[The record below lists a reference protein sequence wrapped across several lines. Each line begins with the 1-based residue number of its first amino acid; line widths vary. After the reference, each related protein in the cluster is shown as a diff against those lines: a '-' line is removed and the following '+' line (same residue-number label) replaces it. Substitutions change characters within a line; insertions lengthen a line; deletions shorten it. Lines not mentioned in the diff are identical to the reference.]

1 MAIVRGIFR
10 DPPNDIMQALS
21 RGSLFA
27 DVLQANWRNQL
38 NLYKI
43 VSFYEKEDEH
53 HVGDDHVV
61 LLTIPGLNIAG
72 PYCAQSVCCNWSSWR
87 HGEPGWY

>member
-1 MAIVRGIFR
+1 MLVKLGKTAMAIVRGIFR
-10 DPPNDIMQALS
+10 DPPNDIMEALS

-27 DVLQANWRNQL
+27 DMLQANWRDQL

-53 HVGDDHVV
+53 HAGVGVGDNHNV
-61 LLTIPGLNIAG
+61 LPATPDLHITGSYRA
-72 PYCAQSVCCNWSSWR
+72 
-87 HGEPGWY
+87 

>member
-1 MAIVRGIFR
+1 
-10 DPPNDIMQALS
+10 MQALS
-21 RGSLFA
+21 QGSLFA

-53 HVGDDHVV
+53 YVWNSHN
-61 LLTIPGLNIAG
+61 LLI
-72 PYCAQSVCCNWSSWR
+72 
-87 HGEPGWY
+87 